1 MPVRP
6 IILRQHAEDA
16 RRREHVDEGIA
27 RARTRIA
34 IAFRPP
40 PQQIPAPQREY
51 GFRLAW
57 NREHRPV
64 GQTID
69 RKRMAALV
77 AAIEPLGMKNTI
89 HLSRT
94 RRHRFVPRG
103 SPARRKRERV
113 ATAAFEAGPV
123 PGRKR
128 GRFVEKEQ
136 LGIAVL
142 PNRAMPSLELGDAAD
157 PLAGNPAPRAERAI
171 VAMKPAAAVAHEQ
184 PAGGDG
190 DELAGRSDAVLQG
203 HGGLAIVPGRAEGAN
218 PESMSTENE
227 SSTRRVHGSQV
238 PSLRSGP
245 GRQEFVTLTP
255 SRRRPSRG
263 GGADHARRG

>member
-1 MPVRP
+1 MPLRP

-27 RARTRIA
+27 RARIA

-40 PQQIPAPQREY
+40 PQQMPAPQREY
-51 GFRLAW
+51 RFRLAW

-94 RRHRFVPRG
+94 RRR
-103 SPARRKRERV
+103 
-113 ATAAFEAGPV
+113 
-123 PGRKR
+123 
-128 GRFVEKEQ
+128 RFVEKEQ

-142 PNRAMPSLELGDAAD
+142 PNRARPSLELRDAAD
-157 PLAGNPAPRAERAI
+157 PCAGNPAPRTERAI

-190 DELAGRSDAVLQG
+190 
-203 HGGLAIVPGRAEGAN
+203 
-218 PESMSTENE
+218 
-227 SSTRRVHGSQV
+227 
-238 PSLRSGP
+238 
-245 GRQEFVTLTP
+245 
-255 SRRRPSRG
+255 
-263 GGADHARRG
+263 AR